1 MLVFKL
7 IMKIKKLV
15 LFHAVLIFGFAYNT
29 YAKSL
34 TKNERN
40 FVDESEIQLALS
52 EGEIANRDF
61 EDLIKPKKL
70 LNNLRNGGYVIYF
83 RHAQT
88 FKDYADQADP
98 NLDLTDCS
106 TQRKL
111 SFKGIQDARD
121 IGQVFTNKK
130 IPIGKIITSQYCRSW
145 KTANYA
151 FGRVD
156 QKDSR
161 LNFLPYEDYTS
172 DHVDLMIKNV
182 TPILSKRPK
191 EGKNTIIVGHDDI
204 FESATGIYPDPQ
216 GIAYIIKPL
225 EKGKF
230 QLISNILPQEW
241 AKL

>member
-1 MLVFKL
+1 MKL
-7 IMKIKKLV
+7 KKWALIA
-15 LFHAVLIFGFAYNT
+15 AVLSFGFASNS
-29 YAKSL
+29 YAKFLIKSDTNL
-34 TKNERN
+34 IDKG
-40 FVDESEIQLALS
+40 EIKIALS

-61 EDLIKPKKL
+61 EDLINIKKL
-70 LNNLRNGGYVIYF
+70 LKNLRNGGYIIYF

-121 IGQVFTNKK
+121 IGQAFTNKK
-130 IPIGKIITSQYCRSW
+130 IPIGKIITSEYCRSW

-161 LNFLPYEDYTS
+161 LNFLPYEEYTS
-172 DHVDLMIKNV
+172 DHIDLMRKNV
-182 TPILSKRPK
+182 NPILSTQPK
-191 EGKNTIIVGHDDI
+191 EGENTIIVGHDDI

-216 GIAYIIKPL
+216 GIAYVIKPL
-225 EKGKF
+225 GKGQF
-230 QLISNILPQEW
+230 QLIANILPSEW
-241 AKL
+241 DKL

>member
-1 MLVFKL
+1 MKL
-7 IMKIKKLV
+7 KKLA
-15 LFHAVLIFGFAYNT
+15 LIPAILIFGFSFNT
-29 YAKSL
+29 YAKDL
-34 TKNERN
+34 IKNDSN
-40 FVDESEIQLALS
+40 LLDKGEIKIALS

-61 EDLIKPKKL
+61 EDLIKPRKL

-111 SFKGIQDARD
+111 SFKGIKDARD
-121 IGQVFTNKK
+121 IGQEFTNKK
-130 IPIGKIITSQYCRSW
+130 IPIGKIITSEYCRSW

-172 DHVDLMIKNV
+172 DHIDLMLKNV
-182 TPILSKRPK
+182 NPILSTQPK
-191 EGKNTIIVGHDDI
+191 EGENTIIVGHDDI

-225 EKGKF
+225 GEGEF
-230 QLISNILPQEW
+230 QLIANILPSEW
-241 AKL
+241 ANL

>member
-1 MLVFKL
+1 MKL
-7 IMKIKKLV
+7 KRLALIP
-15 LFHAVLIFGFAYNT
+15 AALIFGLASNT
-29 YAKSL
+29 YAKDLINNDSNL
-34 TKNERN
+34 SDKG
-40 FVDESEIQLALS
+40 EIKIALS

-111 SFKGIQDARD
+111 SFKGIQDSRD
-121 IGQVFTNKK
+121 IGQAFANKK
-130 IPIGKIITSQYCRSW
+130 IPIGKIITSEYCRSW

-161 LNFLPYEDYTS
+161 LNFLPYEDYTP
-172 DHVDLMIKNV
+172 DHIDLMRKNV
-182 TPILSKRPK
+182 NPILSTQPK
-191 EGKNTIIVGHDDI
+191 EGENTIIVGHDDI

-225 EKGKF
+225 GEGEF
-230 QLISNILPQEW
+230 QLIANILPSEW
-241 AKL
+241 ENL

>member
-1 MLVFKL
+1 MKL
-7 IMKIKKLV
+7 KKLA
-15 LFHAVLIFGFAYNT
+15 LIPAVLIFGFASNT
-29 YAKSL
+29 YAKDLIKNDSNSL
-34 TKNERN
+34 DNG
-40 FVDESEIQLALS
+40 EIKIALS

-61 EDLIKPKKL
+61 EDLIKPRKL

-111 SFKGIQDARD
+111 SFKGIQDSRD
-121 IGQVFTNKK
+121 IGKAFANKK
-130 IPIGKIITSQYCRSW
+130 IPIGKIITSEYCRSW

-161 LNFLPYEDYTS
+161 LNFLPYEDYTP
-172 DHVDLMIKNV
+172 DHIDLMRKNV
-182 TPILSKRPK
+182 NPILSTQPK
-191 EGKNTIIVGHDDI
+191 EGENTIIVGHDDI

-225 EKGKF
+225 GEGEF
-230 QLISNILPQEW
+230 QLIANILPSEW
-241 AKL
+241 ENL

>member
-1 MLVFKL
+1 MKL
-7 IMKIKKLV
+7 KRLALIP
-15 LFHAVLIFGFAYNT
+15 AALIFGLASNT
-29 YAKSL
+29 YAKDLINNDSNL
-34 TKNERN
+34 SDKG
-40 FVDESEIQLALS
+40 EIKIAFS

-61 EDLIKPKKL
+61 EDLIKPRKL

-111 SFKGIQDARD
+111 SFKGIQDSRD
-121 IGQVFTNKK
+121 IGQAFANKK
-130 IPIGKIITSQYCRSW
+130 IPIGKIITSEYCRSW

-161 LNFLPYEDYTS
+161 LNFLPYEDYTP
-172 DHVDLMIKNV
+172 DHIDLMRKNV
-182 TPILSKRPK
+182 NPILSTQPK
-191 EGKNTIIVGHDDI
+191 EGENTIIVGHDDI

-225 EKGKF
+225 GEGEF
-230 QLISNILPQEW
+230 QLIANILPSEW
-241 AKL
+241 ENL

>member
-1 MLVFKL
+1 MKL
-7 IMKIKKLV
+7 KRLALIP
-15 LFHAVLIFGFAYNT
+15 AVLIFGFASNT
-29 YAKSL
+29 YAKDLINNDSNL
-34 TKNERN
+34 SDKG
-40 FVDESEIQLALS
+40 EIKIAFS

-61 EDLIKPKKL
+61 EDLIKPRKL

-111 SFKGIQDARD
+111 SFKGIQDSRD
-121 IGQVFTNKK
+121 IGQAFANKK
-130 IPIGKIITSQYCRSW
+130 IPIGKIITSEYCRSW

-161 LNFLPYEDYTS
+161 LNFLPYEDYTP
-172 DHVDLMIKNV
+172 DHIDLMRKNV
-182 TPILSKRPK
+182 NPILSTQPK
-191 EGKNTIIVGHDDI
+191 EGENTIIVGHDDI

-225 EKGKF
+225 GEGEF
-230 QLISNILPQEW
+230 QLIANILPSEW
-241 AKL
+241 ENL

>member
-1 MLVFKL
+1 MKL
-7 IMKIKKLV
+7 KRLALIP
-15 LFHAVLIFGFAYNT
+15 AALIFGLASNT
-29 YAKSL
+29 YAKDLINNDSNL
-34 TKNERN
+34 SDKG
-40 FVDESEIQLALS
+40 EIKIALS

-61 EDLIKPKKL
+61 EDLIKPRKL

-111 SFKGIQDARD
+111 SFKGIQDSRD
-121 IGQVFTNKK
+121 IGQAFANKK
-130 IPIGKIITSQYCRSW
+130 IPIGKIITSEYCRSW

-172 DHVDLMIKNV
+172 DHIDLMRKNV
-182 TPILSKRPK
+182 NPILSTQPK
-191 EGKNTIIVGHDDI
+191 EGENTIIVGHDDI

-225 EKGKF
+225 GEGEF
-230 QLISNILPQEW
+230 QLIANILPSEW
-241 AKL
+241 ENL

>member
-1 MLVFKL
+1 MKL
-7 IMKIKKLV
+7 KRLALIP
-15 LFHAVLIFGFAYNT
+15 AALIFGLASNT
-29 YAKSL
+29 YAKDLINNDSNL
-34 TKNERN
+34 SDKG
-40 FVDESEIQLALS
+40 EIKIALS

-61 EDLIKPKKL
+61 EDLIKPRKL

-111 SFKGIQDARD
+111 SFKGIQDSRD
-121 IGQVFTNKK
+121 IGQAFANKK
-130 IPIGKIITSQYCRSW
+130 IPIGKIITSEYCRSW

-161 LNFLPYEDYTS
+161 LNFLPYEDYTP
-172 DHVDLMIKNV
+172 DHIDLMRKNV
-182 TPILSKRPK
+182 NPILSTQPE
-191 EGKNTIIVGHDDI
+191 EGENTIIVGHDDI

-225 EKGKF
+225 GKGKF
-230 QLISNILPQEW
+230 QLIANILPSEW
-241 AKL
+241 ANL

>member
-1 MLVFKL
+1 MKL
-7 IMKIKKLV
+7 KRLALIP
-15 LFHAVLIFGFAYNT
+15 AALIFGLASNT
-29 YAKSL
+29 YAKDLINNDSNL
-34 TKNERN
+34 SDKG
-40 FVDESEIQLALS
+40 EIKIALS

-111 SFKGIQDARD
+111 SFKGIQDSRD
-121 IGQVFTNKK
+121 IGQAFANKK
-130 IPIGKIITSQYCRSW
+130 IPIGKIITSEYCRSW

-161 LNFLPYEDYTS
+161 LNFLPYEDYTP
-172 DHVDLMIKNV
+172 DHIDLMRKNV
-182 TPILSKRPK
+182 NPILSTQPK
-191 EGKNTIIVGHDDI
+191 EGENTIIVGHDDI

-225 EKGKF
+225 GKSKF
-230 QLISNILPQEW
+230 QLIANILPSEW
-241 AKL
+241 ANL

>member
-1 MLVFKL
+1 MKL
-7 IMKIKKLV
+7 KRLALIP
-15 LFHAVLIFGFAYNT
+15 AALIFGFASNT
-29 YAKSL
+29 YAKDLINNDSNL
-34 TKNERN
+34 SDKG
-40 FVDESEIQLALS
+40 EIKIALS

-61 EDLIKPKKL
+61 EDLIKPRKL

-111 SFKGIQDARD
+111 SFKGIQDSRD
-121 IGQVFTNKK
+121 IGQAFANKK
-130 IPIGKIITSQYCRSW
+130 IPIGKIITSEYCRSW

-161 LNFLPYEDYTS
+161 LNFLPYEDYTP
-172 DHVDLMIKNV
+172 DHIDLMRKNV
-182 TPILSKRPK
+182 NPILSTQPK
-191 EGKNTIIVGHDDI
+191 EGENTIIVGHDDI

-225 EKGKF
+225 GEGEF
-230 QLISNILPQEW
+230 QLIANILPSEW
-241 AKL
+241 ENL

>member
-1 MLVFKL
+1 MKL
-7 IMKIKKLV
+7 KRLALIP
-15 LFHAVLIFGFAYNT
+15 AALIFGLASNT
-29 YAKSL
+29 YAKDLINNDSNL
-34 TKNERN
+34 SDKG
-40 FVDESEIQLALS
+40 EIKIALS

-61 EDLIKPKKL
+61 EDLIKPRKL

-111 SFKGIQDARD
+111 SFKGIQDSRD
-121 IGQVFTNKK
+121 IGQAFANKK
-130 IPIGKIITSQYCRSW
+130 IPIGKIITSEYCRSW

-161 LNFLPYEDYTS
+161 LNFLPYEDYTP
-172 DHVDLMIKNV
+172 DHIDLMRKNV
-182 TPILSKRPK
+182 NPILSTQPK
-191 EGKNTIIVGHDDI
+191 EGENTIIVGHDDI

-225 EKGKF
+225 GEGEF
-230 QLISNILPQEW
+230 QLIANILPSEW
-241 AKL
+241 ENL